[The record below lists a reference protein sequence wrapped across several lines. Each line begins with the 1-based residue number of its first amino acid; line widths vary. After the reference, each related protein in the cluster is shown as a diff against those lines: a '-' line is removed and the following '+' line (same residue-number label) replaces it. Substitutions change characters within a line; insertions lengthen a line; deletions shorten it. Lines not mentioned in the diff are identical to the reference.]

1 MSTTPC
7 KRCNG
12 TGDEPD
18 QKTIGA
24 SMRSKRYAYG
34 KSLRQVAIKM
44 GKSAPY
50 ISDLELGRRQWNAGL
65 IADFEKALK

>member
-1 MSTTPC
+1 MKPTPC

-18 QKTIGA
+18 QKVIGF
-24 SMRSKRYAYG
+24 SLRSKRIGYG
-34 KSLRQVAIKM
+34 KSLKQVAAKM

>member
-1 MSTTPC
+1 MKPTPC

-18 QKTIGA
+18 QKTIG
-24 SMRSKRYAYG
+24 SMLRAKRISKGR
-34 KSLRQVAIKM
+34 SLRVVADLM
-44 GKSAPY
+44 RKSAPY
-50 ISDLELGRRQWNAGL
+50 ISDLELGRRQWNSGL